1 MPSPVAVDSAS
12 TSSSRLVLPQQR
24 ARQRARG
31 GERRRLALWA
41 LLGLASFVGAGCGS
55 EAPRPL
61 VVRWRLID
69 ERSCFEA
76 GVVLFRFSLK
86 GGALENSEA
95 MVRCS
100 RDPMQQRVTL
110 AGALPKATLLGE
122 GDSVSEAPLY
132 RGELRL
138 PSPLPDEQELVLR
151 FSGGL

>member
-1 MPSPVAVDSAS
+1 M
-12 TSSSRLVLPQQR
+12 VLPQQR
-24 ARQRARG
+24 ALHRDRG
-31 GERRRLALWA
+31 GDRRRLGLWA
-41 LLGLASFVGAGCGS
+41 LLGLAALGASTGCGS

-61 VVRWRLID
+61 AVRWRLVD
-69 ERSCFEA
+69 ERTCFEA

-86 GGALENSEA
+86 GGALESSEA

-100 RDPMQQRVTL
+100 RDLMQQQVTL
-110 AGALPKATLLGE
+110 AGALPGAALLGE

-151 FSGGL
+151 FSGGI

>member
-1 MPSPVAVDSAS
+1 M
-12 TSSSRLVLPQQR
+12 
-24 ARQRARG
+24 
-31 GERRRLALWA
+31 A
-41 LLGLASFVGAGCGS
+41 LLSALGGAGCGG

-69 ERSCFEA
+69 GRTCFEA
-76 GVVLFRFSLK
+76 GVVLFRFSLA

-100 RDPMQQRVTL
+100 QDPMQQRVTL
-110 AGALPKATLLGE
+110 AGALPGATLLGA

-138 PSPLPDEQELVLR
+138 PSPLADEQELVLR
-151 FSGGL
+151 YSGGI